1 MMMMVVVVVVVV
13 VVVLVIICVR
23 KNQKAMTTVKAVFEL
38 VLEPYSRPILLIVT
52 T

>member
-1 MMMMVVVVVVVV
+1 MMMVVVVVVV

>member
-1 MMMMVVVVVVVV
+1 MMVVVVV

-23 KNQKAMTTVKAVFEL
+23 KNQKSMTTVKAVFEL
-38 VLEPYSRPILLIVT
+38 VLEPYSRPILLIIT

>member
-1 MMMMVVVVVVVV
+1 MMMVVVVV

-23 KNQKAMTTVKAVFEL
+23 KNQKAMTIVKAVFEL
-38 VLEPYSRPILLIVT
+38 VLEPYSRPILLIIT

>member
-1 MMMMVVVVVVVV
+1 MMMVVVVVV

-38 VLEPYSRPILLIVT
+38 VLEPYSRPILLIIT

>member
-1 MMMMVVVVVVVV
+1 MMMVVV

>member
-1 MMMMVVVVVVVV
+1 MMMVVVVVV
-13 VVVLVIICVR
+13 IICVQ

>member
-1 MMMMVVVVVVVV
+1 MMMMVVVVVVV

>member
-1 MMMMVVVVVVVV
+1 MMMVVVVV

-38 VLEPYSRPILLIVT
+38 VLEPYSRPILLIIT